1 MMKQTTPMIGSSM
14 ARLAGAGFSQ
24 IIWSQARALGY
35 SGQHARPDLLVVM
48 KGKDEIGPARSRQ
61 RPMRA

>member
-1 MMKQTTPMIGSSM
+1 MIKQETPMIGWST

-24 IIWSQARALGY
+24 IVWSQAGALGY

-48 KGKDEIGPARSRQ
+48 KGKHEIGPARSR
-61 RPMRA
+61 